1 MMVVSF
7 GMVKPQD
14 KLRECTGFAWDAG
27 NDTKSWDKHRVTCG
41 ECEQLFFNRPL
52 IVRRDSA
59 HAIMETRYFALGKTD
74 SDRLLFVVFTIRDT
88 LILVISAR
96 DMTECESERYEA

>member
-1 MMVVSF
+1 
-7 GMVKPQD
+7 
-14 KLRECTGFAWDAG
+14 
-27 NDTKSWDKHRVTCG
+27 
-41 ECEQLFFNRPL
+41 
-52 IVRRDSA
+52 
-59 HAIMETRYFALGKTD
+59 METRYFALGKTD